1 MDRRFAADEW
11 TSLPNTERAR
21 RCQLMA
27 DEALK
32 LAREASSPSVA
43 EDYLQLAE
51 QWLRLATDLLTE
63 AKASIRT

>member
-11 TSLPNTERAR
+11 TALPNAERAR

-32 LAREASSPSVA
+32 LAREASSPAVA
-43 EDYLQLAE
+43 EDYLRLAE

-63 AKASIRT
+63 AKGSIRA